1 MSDALKKAQAEYEK
15 KRVKLTV
22 SFHPELDAELL
33 AAARSIPNFSGWV
46 KAQLAEINH
55 DRNTQPKDF

>member
-1 MSDALKKAQAEYEK
+1 MSDALNKARAEYEK

-33 AAARSIPNFSGWV
+33 AVARSLPNFSGWV
-46 KAQLAEINH
+46 KSQLAEQNH
-55 DRNTQPKDF
+55 DRNTQSKNV